1 MRSRDDLACDL
12 AFDLASDL
20 AFHDLA
26 FDLAASSRSRRDL
39 ATREQVHG
47 KRVVQMTEA
56 QRQALAELL
65 EAAEEDPQPQARRSG
80 PPRPPPL
87 SPHLHLHLPRPP
99 LTLVPTSHDLPRPPT
114 ISAAGES
121 QL

>member
-56 QRQALAELL
+56 QRQEPT
-65 EAAEEDPQPQARRSG
+65 EAQRQTSTSRHTRS
-80 PPRPPPL
+80 R
-87 SPHLHLHLPRPP
+87 
-99 LTLVPTSHDLPRPPT
+99 V
-114 ISAAGES
+114 
-121 QL
+121 Q